1 MKFSGKKVLITGAAS
16 GIGLAQTKVFLAEGA
31 EVVAVDLQEFTD
43 ESVINSK
50 NLSVKILDVSD
61 AQSVEKLADEV
72 GSVDVYSIQRAFW
85 MLIKLWKKLTL
96 QNGNEFYQRISIRCI

>member
-43 ESVINSK
+43 ESIINSK

-61 AQSVEKLADEV
+61 AQSVEKLADDV
-72 GSVDVYSIQRAFW
+72 GSIDVLLNTAGVLDAYKTLEETDFSLWQSI
-85 MLIKLWKKLTL
+85 L
-96 QNGNEFYQRISIRCI
+96 S